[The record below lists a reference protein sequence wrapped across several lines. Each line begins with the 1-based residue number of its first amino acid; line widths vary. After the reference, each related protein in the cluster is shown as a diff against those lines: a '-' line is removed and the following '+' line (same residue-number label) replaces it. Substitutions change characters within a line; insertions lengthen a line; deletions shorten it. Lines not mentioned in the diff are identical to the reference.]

1 MHMQVPRSRLETVML
16 SFAVGLMSLQ
26 LARPAAAQTNPKFE
40 FAKPEEVKVV
50 EWKAQAKGGV
60 LVTTGNSRTTNGSLA
75 ATASRREAGN
85 KLTLDGSLAYG
96 KSTVFAPVF
105 GDAAN
110 PTQITALEERSVE
123 TTNSWMF
130 RGRYDRFFTAHNS
143 GYASGQSAADKIA
156 GKSFYGG
163 GQVGYSRQVLKT
175 EMNLVVAEIGY
186 DFSYESYVA
195 QPNKTLDPV
204 SVHSARVFAGET
216 LTLSTATG
224 LTASMEALFNL
235 NTEGKAINVSTGMPG
250 VDPFHDTR
258 VVGKVGLTTTLL
270 KSLSMSFGFTLRYDQ
285 NPAPRPVP
293 SGSPAGSSYAP
304 TFQPF
309 AEKVDTLTEATLV
322 YTFL

>member
-1 MHMQVPRSRLETVML
+1 MHVEISGLPVRTVFI
-16 SFAVGLMSLQ
+16 SFAVGLISLQ

-60 LVTTGNSRTTNGSLA
+60 LVTTGNSRTTNGSLG
-75 ATASRREAGN
+75 ATASRKEGGN
-85 KLTLDGSLAYG
+85 KLTLDGALAYG

-105 GDAAN
+105 GDATN
-110 PTQITALEERSVE
+110 PTQITALEERSVQ
-123 TTNSWMF
+123 TTNSWLI
-130 RGRYDRFFTAHNS
+130 RSRYDRFFTLNNS
-143 GYASGQSAADKIA
+143 GYASGQAAADKVA

-175 EMNLVVAEIGY
+175 EMHLVVAELGY

-195 QPNKTLDPV
+195 QPNKTLDAI

-216 LTLSTATG
+216 LKLSTATG
-224 LTASMEALFNL
+224 ITASVEALFNL
-235 NTEGKAINVSTGMPG
+235 NTEGKALNVNTGTPG
-250 VDPFHDTR
+250 VDPFKDTR
-258 VVGKVGLTTTLL
+258 VVGKLGLTTTLF
-270 KSLSMSFGFTLRYDQ
+270 KSLSMSLGFTLKYDQ

-304 TFQPF
+304 TFLPF
-309 AEKVDTLTEATLV
+309 ADKVDTLTEATLV

>member
-1 MHMQVPRSRLETVML
+1 MPSEISRSRFGTVIV
-16 SFAVGLMSLQ
+16 SFAVGLISLQ

-40 FAKPEEVKVV
+40 FAKPEEVKIV

-60 LVTTGNSRTTNGSLA
+60 LVTTGNSRTTNGALS
-75 ATASRREAGN
+75 ATASRKEGGN

-96 KSTVFAPVF
+96 KSTVSAPVF
-105 GDAAN
+105 GDALN
-110 PTQITALEERSVE
+110 PTQITALQERSVE
-123 TTNSWMF
+123 TTNSWLL
-130 RGRYDRFFTAHNS
+130 RSRYDRFFTLHNS
-143 GYASGQSAADKIA
+143 GYASGQAAADKIA

-186 DFSYESYVA
+186 DFSYESYVP
-195 QPNKTLDPV
+195 QPNKTLDAV
-204 SVHSARVFAGET
+204 TVHSARVFAGET

-224 LTASMEALFNL
+224 LTASVEALFNL
-235 NTEGKAINVSTGMPG
+235 NKEGKAISVSTGMPG
-250 VDPFHDTR
+250 VDPFNDTR
-258 VVGKVGLTTTLL
+258 VVGKVGMTTTLL

-293 SGSPAGSSYAP
+293 SGAPAGSSYAP

-309 AEKVDTLTEATLV
+309 ADKVDTLTEATLV